1 MFNNLLDHGLRV
13 CLTLLECRVL
23 VDVLEGLELEGEA
36 LILDE
41 VPVEDVEFGDVHGVQ
56 DLQDRIDC
64 VVATGCVE
72 HQSTIRVPWEVT
84 YLQGSVCH
92 RVVKID

>member
-41 VPVEDVEFGDVHGVQ
+41 VPVEHVEFGDVHGVQ
-56 DLQDRIDC
+56 DLQDRVHR
-64 VVATGCVE
+64 VVATGCVQ
-72 HQSTIRVPWEVT
+72 HQAAVRVPW
-84 YLQGSVCH
+84 G
-92 RVVKID
+92 IDNL